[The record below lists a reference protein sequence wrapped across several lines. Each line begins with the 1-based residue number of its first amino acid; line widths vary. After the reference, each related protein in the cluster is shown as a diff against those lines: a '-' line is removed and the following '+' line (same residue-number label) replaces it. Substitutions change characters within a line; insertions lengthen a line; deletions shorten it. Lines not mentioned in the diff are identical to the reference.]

1 MKKAVGKLWVE
12 LYPQL
17 SSDGI
22 ILHVAHSEGKLQ
34 THLQLLELPT
44 EIRSRIHVIAVGAP
58 GGPIPEELC
67 GSVLHLCSKNDPIT
81 MKMREFAATNPTIKV
96 LDPHPQASRWV
107 DHTFL
112 SPTYQAGYKSEL
124 REKMAIHETP

>member
-44 EIRSRIHVIAVGAP
+44 EIRSRIHVIALGPP

-107 DHTFL
+107 DHAFL
-112 SPTYQAGYKSEL
+112 SPTYTSRLEYEIITKINEI
-124 REKMAIHETP
+124 EKK